1 VQVAC
6 YLDRL
11 RNVVLTGAGDPSGD
25 SENVLTDVYSGTFS
39 YGYNGTLTTTG
50 GRLVLERKL
59 LDDLTATMDYS
70 VGNVIEDDSGSN
82 WQSLARTLQIARQH
96 SIAAKFSGRIAR
108 YGTTWIASYKWT
120 SGNALS
126 QVDAFNASPG
136 QTDPYLS
143 VFVRQPIPGAAR
155 RLDALVDIRN
165 LLAQG
170 YLPVSAADG
179 RTVYLVQSARS
190 LRAGLAFT
198 F

>member
-1 VQVAC
+1 
-6 YLDRL
+6 
-11 RNVVLTGAGDPSGD
+11 
-25 SENVLTDVYSGTFS
+25 
-39 YGYNGTLTTTG
+39 
-50 GRLVLERKL
+50 
-59 LDDLTATMDYS
+59 
-70 VGNVIEDDSGSN
+70 VGNVIEDDSASN

-108 YGTTWIASYKWT
+108 YGTNWIASYKWT

-126 QVDAFNASPG
+126 QVDIFNASPG

-143 VFVRQPIPGAAR
+143 VFVRQPIPGAAG

-170 YLPVSAADG
+170 YLPVSAPDG